1 MRVYACER
9 RWGREASRDGRHLSG
24 LYSTDCQPLDD
35 SGFLQPPPSSCI
47 VRFFAVTLH
56 SNLAHRPSATRGCR
70 WHLQA
75 RHKSIVGN
83 SCCSDCQNTGD
94 HHLVAY
100 SGCNSLARQ
109 QRIRHPCV
117 GWSSAHISM
126 GLFDYGRIIVELFLW
141 IFNFHQIICFPI
153 QITAILF
160 VMNKDLK
167 IQKILSRQTT
177 KMTLYWTTNFTN
189 FANLLRAVSVIIIM
203 EITAKIMIITLI
215 RFPTNAL
222 TGLIISN
229 LSIQIISNYWDRL
242 F

>member
-9 RWGREASRDGRHLSG
+9 R
-24 LYSTDCQPLDD
+24 
-35 SGFLQPPPSSCI
+35 
-47 VRFFAVTLH
+47 FFAVTLH
-56 SNLAHRPSATRGCR
+56 RNLAHRPSAKRGCR

-117 GWSSAHISM
+117 GRSSAHISM

-141 IFNFHQIICFPI
+141 IFNFHQIICLDYFF
-153 QITAILF
+153 F
-160 VMNKDLK
+160 VSLHLHNSLKAALHFDIVGSIRYCIWFGSDSQARKSLPMTIGNHTMNRK
-167 IQKILSRQTT
+167 RRRYAR
-177 KMTLYWTTNFTN
+177 MG
-189 FANLLRAVSVIIIM
+189 VSVCAYFIVWGNCGRDAWALGIWTAGALSLCPSINIII
-203 EITAKIMIITLI
+203 
-215 RFPTNAL
+215 
-222 TGLIISN
+222 
-229 LSIQIISNYWDRL
+229 D
-242 F
+242 